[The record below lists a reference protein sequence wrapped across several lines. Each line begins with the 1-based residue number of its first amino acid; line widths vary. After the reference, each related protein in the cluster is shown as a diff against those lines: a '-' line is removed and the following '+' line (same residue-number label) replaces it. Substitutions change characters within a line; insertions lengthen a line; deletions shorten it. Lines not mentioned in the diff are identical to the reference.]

1 MTAPGPSIPDFCA
14 ASATEIEFRGR
25 TVAIAELARQAEDAA
40 RALTRLG
47 IGPGDRI
54 ALWLPNCP
62 EWFTL
67 FIAAARI
74 GAIAVM
80 VNTRYRSAEVA
91 DIVGRSGAKALF
103 LWPDFRGIDFPAIL
117 ADVDPADMASL
128 AATVSVF
135 PAGEDGAAAQF
146 GDVPAL
152 GFGAFMAG
160 GAGADVRLPAGTGLP
175 EAGVAVFTTSGTTS
189 KPKFVLHSQQNV
201 TRHALDVIRAF
212 GMTGDGSPLL
222 QTLPLCGVFGF
233 CWAMATIAAGRPM
246 LLEERF
252 SAERSVAAV
261 RGRRITHLV
270 ATDDML
276 HATLDLD
283 RDRTALRSLRMAG
296 FAAFNGD
303 PGTLMDR
310 CEAHGVPLV
319 GLYGMSEVMALFAAQ
334 PPDAPREQRIRAAG
348 EPVCPDTAVR
358 VRDPASGA
366 LLGKGETGA
375 LEIRTPNRMLGYFGN
390 PEATAEAIDGDGFLR
405 TGDAGYLDDTG
416 FVFLA
421 RMGDALRLG
430 GFLVAPEEIMARID
444 EMPGVAASQVVGV
457 TAGGKP
463 RCAAFV
469 IPEAGGTVSEAAV
482 IDHCRAGL
490 AAYKAPVAVWEI
502 EEFPTTPSPNG
513 TKVRRNKLQELAR
526 QRLDDRGSDERRQDT
541 GAASVAIR

>member
-14 ASATEIEFRGR
+14 ASATQVTFRGR
-25 TVAIAELARQAEDAA
+25 TVAIAELARQTDDAA
-40 RALTRLG
+40 RALIRLG
-47 IGPGDRI
+47 VGRGDRI

-67 FIAAARI
+67 FLASARI

-103 LWPDFRGIDFPAIL
+103 LWPDFRGIDFPAVL
-117 ADVDPADMASL
+117 AGVDPADVGSL
-128 AATVSVF
+128 AAVVSVF
-135 PAGEDGAAAQF
+135 PAGSEARPAQLGGVPAMGFDEFMDRGAASDLPLP
-146 GDVPAL
+146 GD
-152 GFGAFMAG
+152 
-160 GAGADVRLPAGTGLP
+160 GLP
-175 EAGVAVFTTSGTTS
+175 EAGVAIFTTSGTTD
-189 KPKFVLHSQQNV
+189 KPKFVLHSQQSV

-212 GMTGDGSPLL
+212 GMAGDASPLL

-246 LLEERF
+246 LLEDSF
-252 SAERSVAAV
+252 SAESGFAAI
-261 RGRRITHLV
+261 RDRRITHLV

-276 HATLDLD
+276 HAMLDLD
-283 RDRTALRSLRMAG
+283 ADGTALRSLRMAG

-303 PGTLMDR
+303 PGALMDR

-334 PPDAPREQRIRAAG
+334 PPGAPREQRIRGAG
-348 EPVCPDTAVR
+348 RPVCAETAVR

-390 PEATAEAIDGDGFLR
+390 PEATAEAFDDDGFLR

-444 EMPGVAASQVVGV
+444 EVPGVAASQVVGV
-457 TAGGKP
+457 TAGGKS

-469 IPEAGGTVSEAAV
+469 VAEAGATVSEGAV

-502 EEFPTTPSPNG
+502 GEFPTTPSPNG
-513 TKVRRNKLQELAR
+513 TKVQRRKLQHLAQ
-526 QRLDDRGSDERRQDT
+526 QRLDERRVDAT
-541 GAASVAIR
+541 ARSRTPAESLR

>member
-1 MTAPGPSIPDFCA
+1 MTSPGPSIPDFCA
-14 ASATEIEFRGR
+14 GSKTQIAFRGG
-25 TVAIAELARQAEDAA
+25 TVGIADLARQAEDAA
-40 RALTRLG
+40 RALSRLG
-47 IGPGDRI
+47 VGRGDRI

-67 FIAAARI
+67 FVAAARI

-117 ADVDPADMASL
+117 DGIDPGDCGSL
-128 AATVSVF
+128 KALVSVF
-135 PAGEDGAAAQF
+135 PAGGDGPAARLGA
-146 GDVPAL
+146 VAAL
-152 GFGAFMAG
+152 RFDEFLGL
-160 GAGADVRLPAGTGLP
+160 ADSGPDATQPVADDLS
-175 EAGVAVFTTSGTTS
+175 EAGVAIFTTSGTTD
-189 KPKFVLHSQQNV
+189 KPKFVLHSQQSV

-212 GMTGDGSPLL
+212 AMTEDASPLL
-222 QTLPLCGVFGF
+222 QNLPLCGVFGF
-233 CWAMATIAAGRPM
+233 CFAMAAIAAGRPM
-246 LLEERF
+246 LLEESF
-252 SAERSVAAV
+252 SAKASFEAIRD
-261 RGRRITHLV
+261 RRITHLI

-276 HATLDLD
+276 HAMLDFD
-283 RDRTALRSLRMAG
+283 TDRTALRSLRMAG

-303 PGTLMDR
+303 PGALMDR

-334 PPDAPREQRIRAAG
+334 PPDAPREQRIMGAG
-348 EPVCPDTAVR
+348 IPVCPETVVR

-366 LLGKGETGA
+366 LLGTGETGA

-390 PEATAEAIDGDGFLR
+390 PEATADAIDDEGFLR
-405 TGDAGYLDDTG
+405 TGDAGYLDDAG
-416 FVFLA
+416 FAFLA

-444 EMPGVAASQVVGV
+444 ELPQVAASQVVGV

-469 IPEAGGTVSEAAV
+469 IPAAGATVAEAAV

-490 AAYKAPVAVWEI
+490 AGYKAPVAVWEI

-513 TKVRRNKLQELAR
+513 TKVQRRKLQELAR
-526 QRLDDRGSDERRQDT
+526 QRLDTMARAGC
-541 GAASVAIR
+541 

>member
-14 ASATEIEFRGR
+14 ASATQVSFRGR
-25 TVAIAELARQAEDAA
+25 TTGIAELARQADGAA
-40 RALTRLG
+40 RALMRLG
-47 IGPGDRI
+47 VGRGDRI

-62 EWFTL
+62 EWFAL

-117 ADVDPADMASL
+117 AGVDPGDVDSL
-128 AATVSVF
+128 AAVVSVF
-135 PAGEDGAAAQF
+135 PAGGEGHPAQLGGVPAMGFGEFTDRGAAPDLLLPG
-146 GDVPAL
+146 GD
-152 GFGAFMAG
+152 
-160 GAGADVRLPAGTGLP
+160 GLP
-175 EAGVAVFTTSGTTS
+175 EAGVAIFTTSGTTD
-189 KPKFVLHSQQNV
+189 KPKFVLHSQRSV
-201 TRHALDVIRAF
+201 TLHALDVIRAF
-212 GMTGDGSPLL
+212 GMTADASPLL

-233 CWAMATIAAGRPM
+233 CWAMATIAAGRPL
-246 LLEERF
+246 LLEESF
-252 SAERSVAAV
+252 SAETSVAAI

-276 HATLDLD
+276 HAMLDLD
-283 RDRTALRSLRMAG
+283 ADRTALRSLRMAG

-303 PGTLMDR
+303 PGALMDR

-334 PPDAPREQRIRAAG
+334 PPDAPRGQRIRGAG
-348 EPVCPDTAVR
+348 RPVCAETVVR
-358 VRDPASGA
+358 VRDPETGG

-390 PEATAEAIDGDGFLR
+390 PEATAEAFDDDGFLR
-405 TGDAGYLDDTG
+405 TGDAGYLDETG

-444 EMPGVAASQVVGV
+444 DVAGVAASQVVGV
-457 TAGGKP
+457 TAGGKS

-469 IPEAGGTVSEAAV
+469 IPEAGAAVSEAAV

-490 AAYKAPVAVWEI
+490 AAYKTPVAVWEI
-502 EEFPTTPSPNG
+502 AEFPTTPSPNG
-513 TKVRRNKLQELAR
+513 TKVQRRKLQELA
-526 QRLDDRGSDERRQDT
+526 QARLDALSRS
-541 GAASVAIR
+541 GAAAESLR

>member
-14 ASATEIEFRGR
+14 ASATRISFRGR
-25 TVAIAELARQAEDAA
+25 TVAFAELARQAEGAA
-40 RALTRLG
+40 RALARLG
-47 IGPGDRI
+47 IGRGDRI

-117 ADVDPADMASL
+117 DGIDPGGLESL
-128 AATVSVF
+128 KALVSVF
-135 PAGEDGAAAQF
+135 PAGGGGPAARLGA
-146 GDVPAL
+146 VPAMRFDDFL
-152 GFGAFMAG
+152 RPAEA
-160 GAGADVRLPAGTGLP
+160 APDRHLPAAGDLP
-175 EAGVAVFTTSGTTS
+175 AAGVAIFTTSGTTD
-189 KPKFVLHSQQNV
+189 KPKFVLHSQQSV
-201 TRHALDVIRAF
+201 TRHARDVIRAF
-212 GMTGDGSPLL
+212 RMTAGDSPLL
-222 QTLPLCGVFGF
+222 QNLPLCGVFGF
-233 CWAMATIAAGRPM
+233 CFAMATIAADRPM
-246 LLEERF
+246 LLEESF
-252 SAERSVAAV
+252 SAETGVAAI
-261 RGRRITHLV
+261 RDRRITHLI

-276 HATLDLD
+276 HAMLDLD
-283 RDRTALRSLRMAG
+283 TDRTALRSLRMAG

-303 PGTLMDR
+303 PGALMDR

-319 GLYGMSEVMALFAAQ
+319 GLYGMSEVMALFAGQ
-334 PPDAPREQRIRAAG
+334 PPDAPRDRRIRAAG
-348 EPVCPDTAVR
+348 RPVCPDTVVR

-390 PEATAEAIDGDGFLR
+390 PSATAEAIGDDGFLR
-405 TGDAGYLDDTG
+405 SGDAGYLDDDG

-444 EMPGVAASQVVGV
+444 ELPEVAASQVVGV
-457 TAGGKP
+457 TAGGRA

-469 IPEAGGTVSEAAV
+469 IPEAGAAVSAAAV
-482 IDHCRAGL
+482 IAHCRAGL
-490 AAYKAPVAVWEI
+490 AAYKAPAAVWEI
-502 EEFPTTPSPNG
+502 GEFPTTPSPNG
-513 TKVRRNKLQELAR
+513 TKVQRRKLQQLAQR
-526 QRLDDRGSDERRQDT
+526 RLDTMARSGTPANSLR
-541 GAASVAIR
+541 

>member
-14 ASATEIEFRGR
+14 GSVTQISFRGR
-25 TVAIAELARQAEDAA
+25 TLAIADLARQAEDAA
-40 RALTRLG
+40 RALTALG
-47 IGPGDRI
+47 IGRGDRV

-91 DIVGRSGAKALF
+91 DIVSRSGAKALF

-117 ADVDPADMASL
+117 RDIGPGDLASL
-128 AATVSVF
+128 KALVSVF
-135 PAGEDGAAAQF
+135 PAGEAGEDSDAARLGGIPAIRFGEFMADGAAS
-146 GDVPAL
+146 GLRPPA
-152 GFGAFMAG
+152 
-160 GAGADVRLPAGTGLP
+160 ADDLPA
-175 EAGVAVFTTSGTTS
+175 AGVAIFTTSGTTS

-201 TRHALDVIRAF
+201 TRHAMDAIRAF
-212 GMTGDGSPLL
+212 GMAENASPLI

-233 CWAMATIAAGRPM
+233 CWAMATIGAGRPM
-246 LLEERF
+246 LLEESF
-252 SAERSVAAV
+252 SAAATV
-261 RGRRITHLV
+261 RAIRDSRVTHLI

-276 HATLDLD
+276 HAMLDLD
-283 RDRTALRSLRMAG
+283 ADRTALRSLRMAG

-303 PGTLMDR
+303 PGILMER

-319 GLYGMSEVMALFAAQ
+319 GLYGMSEVMALFAGQ
-334 PPDAPREQRIRAAG
+334 SPDASRGQRVKAAG
-348 EPVCPDTAVR
+348 IPVCPETVVR

-366 LLGKGETGA
+366 LLTKGETGA
-375 LEIRTPNRMLGYFGN
+375 LEIRTPNRMLCYFGN
-390 PEATAEAIDGDGFLR
+390 PEATAEAIDDEGFLR
-405 TGDAGYLDDTG
+405 TGDAGYLDEAG

-430 GFLVAPEEIMARID
+430 GFLVAPEEIIARID
-444 EMPGVAASQVVGV
+444 ELPGVAASQAVGV
-457 TAGGKP
+457 TVDGKP

-469 IPEAGGTVSEAAV
+469 IPEAGATVSESAV

-490 AAYKAPVAVWEI
+490 AVYKAPVAVWQI
-502 EEFPTTPSPNG
+502 DAFPTTPSPNG
-513 TKVRRNKLQELAR
+513 TKVQRHKLQELAQ
-526 QRLDDRGSDERRQDT
+526 QRLDAGFNSVVSA
-541 GAASVAIR
+541 GAA

>member
-1 MTAPGPSIPDFCA
+1 MTAPGPSIPTFCA
-14 ASATEIEFRGR
+14 ASATQVTFRGR
-25 TVAIAELARQAEDAA
+25 TVAIAELARQADDAA
-40 RALTRLG
+40 RALRRLG
-47 IGPGDRI
+47 VGRGDRI

-117 ADVDPADMASL
+117 ADIDPADVGSL
-128 AATVSVF
+128 AAVVSVF
-135 PAGEDGAAAQF
+135 PAGGEGHPAQLGGVPAMGFGEFTDRGAAPDLLLPG
-146 GDVPAL
+146 GD
-152 GFGAFMAG
+152 
-160 GAGADVRLPAGTGLP
+160 GLP
-175 EAGVAVFTTSGTTS
+175 EAGVAIFTTSGTTD
-189 KPKFVLHSQQNV
+189 KPKFVLHSQQSA

-212 GMTGDGSPLL
+212 GMTGDASPLL

-233 CWAMATIAAGRPM
+233 CWAMAAIAAGRPL
-246 LLEERF
+246 LLEESF
-252 SAERSVAAV
+252 SAETSDAAI
-261 RGRRITHLV
+261 RGRRIIHLI

-276 HATLDLD
+276 HAMLDLD
-283 RDRTALRSLRMAG
+283 ADRTALRSLRMAG
-296 FAAFNGD
+296 FAAFSGD
-303 PGTLMDR
+303 PGALMDR

-334 PPDAPREQRIRAAG
+334 PPDAPRGQRIRAAG
-348 EPVCPDTAVR
+348 RPVCPDTVVR
-358 VRDPASGA
+358 VRDPETGA

-390 PEATAEAIDGDGFLR
+390 PDATAEAIDDDGFLR
-405 TGDAGYLDDTG
+405 TGDAGYLDETG

-430 GFLVAPEEIMARID
+430 GFLVAPEEIMARI
-444 EMPGVAASQVVGV
+444 EEVAGVAASQVVGV

-469 IPEAGGTVSEAAV
+469 IPEAGAAISEAAV
-482 IDHCRAGL
+482 IGHCRAGL
-490 AAYKAPVAVWEI
+490 AAYKAPVAVW
-502 EEFPTTPSPNG
+502 
-513 TKVRRNKLQELAR
+513 
-526 QRLDDRGSDERRQDT
+526 
-541 GAASVAIR
+541 

>member
-1 MTAPGPSIPDFCA
+1 MTAPGPSIPAFCA
-14 ASATEIEFRGR
+14 ASATQVTFRGR
-25 TVAIAELARQAEDAA
+25 TVAIAELARQGDDAA
-40 RALTRLG
+40 RALRRLG
-47 IGPGDRI
+47 VGPGDRI

-62 EWFTL
+62 EWFAL

-80 VNTRYRSAEVA
+80 VNTRYRSTEVA

-103 LWPDFRGIDFPAIL
+103 LWPDFRAIDFPAIL
-117 ADVDPADMASL
+117 ADIDPADVDSL
-128 AATVSVF
+128 AAVVSVF
-135 PAGEDGAAAQF
+135 PAGGEGAAARL
-146 GDVPAL
+146 GTVPAL
-152 GFGAFMAG
+152 KYGAFLAE
-160 GAGADVRLPAGTGLP
+160 GARSGPPLPARTDLP
-175 EAGVAVFTTSGTTS
+175 EAGVAIFTTSGTTD
-189 KPKFVLHSQQNV
+189 KPKFVLHSQQSA

-212 GMTGDGSPLL
+212 GMTGEASPLL

-233 CWAMATIAAGRPM
+233 CWALAAIAAGRPM
-246 LLEERF
+246 LLEDSF
-252 SAERSVAAV
+252 SAETGVAAI
-261 RGRRITHLV
+261 RDRRVSHLV

-276 HATLDLD
+276 HAMLDLD
-283 RDRTALRSLRMAG
+283 ADRTALRSLRMAG
-296 FAAFNGD
+296 FAAFSGD

-334 PPDAPREQRIRAAG
+334 PPDAPREQRIKGAG
-348 EPVCPDTAVR
+348 RPVCAETAVR

-366 LLGKGETGA
+366 LLGRGETGA

-390 PEATAEAIDGDGFLR
+390 PDATAEAIDDDGFLR
-405 TGDAGYLDDTG
+405 TGDAGYLDETG

-444 EMPGVAASQVVGV
+444 EVPGVAASQVVGV

-469 IPEAGGTVSEAAV
+469 IPEAGATVSGAAV
-482 IDHCRAGL
+482 IGHCRTGL

-502 EEFPTTPSPNG
+502 EAFPTTPSPNG
-513 TKVRRNKLQELAR
+513 TKVQRRKLQQLA
-526 QRLDDRGSDERRQDT
+526 QTRLDAMART
-541 GAASVAIR
+541 GAPADGLR

>member
-1 MTAPGPSIPDFCA
+1 MTSPGPSIPDFCA
-14 ASATEIEFRGR
+14 GSETQIAFRGG
-25 TVAIAELARQAEDAA
+25 TVGIADLARQAEDAA
-40 RALTRLG
+40 RALSRLG
-47 IGPGDRI
+47 VGRGDRI

-67 FIAAARI
+67 FVAAARI

-103 LWPDFRGIDFPAIL
+103 LWPGFRGIDFPAIL
-117 ADVDPADMASL
+117 DGVDPGDCDSL
-128 AATVSVF
+128 KALVSVF
-135 PAGEDGAAAQF
+135 PAGGDGPAARLGA
-146 GDVPAL
+146 VPAL
-152 GFGAFMAG
+152 RFDEFLGL
-160 GAGADVRLPAGTGLP
+160 ADSGPDPTQPAADDLS
-175 EAGVAVFTTSGTTS
+175 EAGVAIFTTSGTTD
-189 KPKFVLHSQQNV
+189 KPKFVLHSQQSV

-212 GMTGDGSPLL
+212 AMTEDASPLL
-222 QTLPLCGVFGF
+222 QNLPLCGVFGF
-233 CWAMATIAAGRPM
+233 CFAMAAIAADRPM
-246 LLEERF
+246 LLEESF
-252 SAERSVAAV
+252 SAKASFEAV
-261 RGRRITHLV
+261 RDRRITHLI

-276 HATLDLD
+276 HAMLDFD
-283 RDRTALRSLRMAG
+283 TGRTALRSLRMAG

-303 PGTLMDR
+303 PGALMDR

-319 GLYGMSEVMALFAAQ
+319 GLYGMSEVMALFAGQ
-334 PPDAPREQRIRAAG
+334 PSDAPREQRIKGAG
-348 EPVCPDTAVR
+348 VPVCPETVVR

-366 LLGKGETGA
+366 LLGTGETGA

-390 PEATAEAIDGDGFLR
+390 PQATADAIDDEGFLR
-405 TGDAGYLDDTG
+405 TGDAGYLDDAG

-444 EMPGVAASQVVGV
+444 ELPQVAASQVVGV

-469 IPEAGGTVSEAAV
+469 IPAAGATVAEAAV

-490 AAYKAPVAVWEI
+490 AGYKAPVAVWEI

-513 TKVRRNKLQELAR
+513 TKVQRRKLQELAR
-526 QRLDDRGSDERRQDT
+526 QRLDTMARAGC
-541 GAASVAIR
+541 

>member
-1 MTAPGPSIPDFCA
+1 MTAPGPSIPAFCA
-14 ASATEIEFRGR
+14 ASATQVTFRGR
-25 TVAIAELARQAEDAA
+25 TVAIAELARQADDAA
-40 RALTRLG
+40 RALMRLG
-47 IGPGDRI
+47 VGRGDRI

-62 EWFTL
+62 EWFAL

-117 ADVDPADMASL
+117 AGVDPADVDSL
-128 AATVSVF
+128 AAVVSVF
-135 PAGEDGAAAQF
+135 PAGADGAAARL
-146 GDVPAL
+146 GDIPAM
-152 GFGAFMAG
+152 GFDEFTDRGAAS
-160 GAGADVRLPAGTGLP
+160 DLPLPGSDGLP
-175 EAGVAVFTTSGTTS
+175 EAGVAIFTTSGTTD
-189 KPKFVLHSQQNV
+189 KPKFVLHSQRSV
-201 TRHALDVIRAF
+201 TRHAMDVIRAF
-212 GMTGDGSPLL
+212 GMTADASPLL

-252 SAERSVAAV
+252 SAETSVAAI
-261 RGRRITHLV
+261 RDRRITHLI

-276 HATLDLD
+276 HAMLDLD
-283 RDRTALRSLRMAG
+283 ADRAALRSLRMAG

-303 PGTLMDR
+303 PGALMDR

-334 PPDAPREQRIRAAG
+334 PPGAPPEQRIRGAG
-348 EPVCPDTAVR
+348 RPVCPETAVR
-358 VRDPASGA
+358 VRDPETGA
-366 LLGKGETGA
+366 LSGQGETGA

-390 PEATAEAIDGDGFLR
+390 PEATAEAFDDAGFLR
-405 TGDAGYLDDTG
+405 TGDAGYLDETG

-444 EMPGVAASQVVGV
+444 ELPGIAASQVVGV

-469 IPEAGGTVSEAAV
+469 IPEAGAKVSAAAV

-502 EEFPTTPSPNG
+502 AEFPTTPSPNG
-513 TKVRRNKLQELAR
+513 TKVQRRKLQQLAQARLDALAR
-526 QRLDDRGSDERRQDT
+526 S
-541 GAASVAIR
+541 GAPAESLR

>member
-1 MTAPGPSIPDFCA
+1 MTAPGPSIPTFCA
-14 ASATEIEFRGR
+14 ASATQVTFRGR
-25 TVAIAELARQAEDAA
+25 TVAIAELARQADDAA
-40 RALTRLG
+40 RALRRLG
-47 IGPGDRI
+47 VGRGDRI

-103 LWPDFRGIDFPAIL
+103 LWPDFRAIDFPAIL
-117 ADVDPADMASL
+117 ADIDPADVDSL
-128 AATVSVF
+128 AAVVSVF
-135 PAGEDGAAAQF
+135 PAGGEGAAARL
-146 GDVPAL
+146 GDIPAL
-152 GFGAFMAG
+152 KYGAFLAE
-160 GAGADVRLPAGTGLP
+160 GAGSGPPLPARTGLP
-175 EAGVAVFTTSGTTS
+175 EAGVAIFTTSGTTD
-189 KPKFVLHSQQNV
+189 KPKFVLHSQQSA

-212 GMTGDGSPLL
+212 GMTGDASPLL

-233 CWAMATIAAGRPM
+233 CWAMAAIAAGRPL
-246 LLEERF
+246 LLEESF
-252 SAERSVAAV
+252 SAETSVAAI
-261 RGRRITHLV
+261 RGRRIIHLV

-276 HATLDLD
+276 HAMLDLD
-283 RDRTALRSLRMAG
+283 ADRTALRSLRMAG
-296 FAAFNGD
+296 FAAFSGD
-303 PGTLMDR
+303 PGALMDR

-334 PPDAPREQRIRAAG
+334 PPDAPRGQRIRAAG
-348 EPVCPDTAVR
+348 RPVCPDTVVR
-358 VRDPASGA
+358 VRDPETGA

-390 PEATAEAIDGDGFLR
+390 PDATAEAIDDDGFLR
-405 TGDAGYLDDTG
+405 TGDAGYLDETG

-430 GFLVAPEEIMARID
+430 GFLVAPEEIMARI
-444 EMPGVAASQVVGV
+444 EEVAGVAASQVVGV

-469 IPEAGGTVSEAAV
+469 IPEAGAAISEAAV
-482 IDHCRAGL
+482 IGHCRAGL
-490 AAYKAPVAVWEI
+490 AAYKTPVAVWEI
-502 EEFPTTPSPNG
+502 DEFPTTPSPNG
-513 TKVRRNKLQELAR
+513 TKVQRRKLQQLA
-526 QRLDDRGSDERRQDT
+526 QTRLDAMART
-541 GAASVAIR
+541 GAPADGLR

>member
-14 ASATEIEFRGR
+14 ASATQVTFRGR
-25 TVAIAELARQAEDAA
+25 PVAIAELARQADDAA
-40 RALTRLG
+40 RALIRLG
-47 IGPGDRI
+47 VGPGDRI

-62 EWFTL
+62 EWFVL

-103 LWPDFRGIDFPAIL
+103 VSPDFRGIDFPAIL

-135 PAGEDGAAAQF
+135 PAGEEGAAARL
-146 GDVPAL
+146 GDIPAL
-152 GFGAFMAG
+152 GFGEFLAA
-160 GAGADVRLPAGTGLP
+160 GAGADTCLPDGADLP
-175 EAGVAVFTTSGTTS
+175 EAGVAIFTTSGTTD
-189 KPKFVLHSQQNV
+189 KPKFVLHSQQNA
-201 TRHALDVIRAF
+201 TRHAQDVIRAF
-212 GMTGDGSPLL
+212 GMADDASPLV

-233 CWAMATIAAGRPM
+233 CWAMAAIAAGRPI

-252 SAERSVAAV
+252 SAERCVAAV
-261 RGRRITHLV
+261 REHRIPHLV

-276 HATLDLD
+276 HAVLDLD
-283 RDRTALRSLRMAG
+283 ADRTALRSLRMAG
-296 FAAFNGD
+296 FAAFTGD
-303 PGTLMDR
+303 PNLLMDR

-334 PPDAPREQRIRAAG
+334 PPDAPREQRIKAAG
-348 EPVCPDTAVR
+348 RPVCPETVVR
-358 VRDPASGA
+358 VRDPESGA
-366 LLGKGETGA
+366 LLGKGRTGA

-405 TGDAGYLDDTG
+405 TGDAGYLDGTG
-416 FVFLA
+416 FVYLA

-430 GFLVAPEEIMARID
+430 GFLVAPEEIMARI
-444 EMPGVAASQVVGV
+444 EEVPGIAASQVVGV
-457 TAGGKP
+457 MAGGRP

-469 IPEAGGTVSEAAV
+469 IPAAGSTISGAAV

-490 AAYKAPVAVWEI
+490 APYKTPVAVWQI
-502 EEFPTTPSPNG
+502 AEFPTTPSANG
-513 TKVRRNKLQELAR
+513 TKVQRRKLQALA
-526 QRLDDRGSDERRQDT
+526 QRRL
-541 GAASVAIR
+541 A

>member
-1 MTAPGPSIPDFCA
+1 MTAPGPSIPTFCA
-14 ASATEIEFRGR
+14 ASATQVTFRGR
-25 TVAIAELARQAEDAA
+25 TVAIAELARQADDAA
-40 RALTRLG
+40 RALRRLG
-47 IGPGDRI
+47 VGRGDRI

-103 LWPDFRGIDFPAIL
+103 LWPDFRAIDFPAIL
-117 ADVDPADMASL
+117 ADIDPADVDSL
-128 AATVSVF
+128 AAVVSVF
-135 PAGEDGAAAQF
+135 PAGGEGAAARL
-146 GDVPAL
+146 GDIPAL
-152 GFGAFMAG
+152 KYGAFLAE
-160 GAGADVRLPAGTGLP
+160 GAGSGPPLPARTGLP
-175 EAGVAVFTTSGTTS
+175 EAGVAIFTTSGTTD
-189 KPKFVLHSQQNV
+189 KPKFVLHSQQSA

-212 GMTGDGSPLL
+212 GMTGDASPLL

-233 CWAMATIAAGRPM
+233 CWAMAAIAAGRPL
-246 LLEERF
+246 LLEESF
-252 SAERSVAAV
+252 SAETSVAAI
-261 RGRRITHLV
+261 RGRRIIHLV

-276 HATLDLD
+276 HAMLDLD
-283 RDRTALRSLRMAG
+283 ADRTALRSLRMAG
-296 FAAFNGD
+296 FAAFSGD
-303 PGTLMDR
+303 PGALMDR

-334 PPDAPREQRIRAAG
+334 PPDAPRGQRIRAAG
-348 EPVCPDTAVR
+348 RPVCPDTVVR
-358 VRDPASGA
+358 VRDPETGA

-390 PEATAEAIDGDGFLR
+390 PDATAEAIDDDGFLR
-405 TGDAGYLDDTG
+405 TGDAGYLDETG

-430 GFLVAPEEIMARID
+430 GFLVAPEEIMARI
-444 EMPGVAASQVVGV
+444 EEVAGVAASQVVGV

-469 IPEAGGTVSEAAV
+469 
-482 IDHCRAGL
+482 
-490 AAYKAPVAVWEI
+490 
-502 EEFPTTPSPNG
+502 
-513 TKVRRNKLQELAR
+513 
-526 QRLDDRGSDERRQDT
+526 
-541 GAASVAIR
+541 